1 MKEEQPVAQHI
12 SKLYSEI
19 KRERVDFA
27 SPQRANHLLRA
38 QALLVACPW
47 WIVTNK
53 AVCTDYYGFGG
64 HNKNGENK

>member
-1 MKEEQPVAQHI
+1 MKEEQPVSQHI

-19 KRERVDFA
+19 KREREDIA

-47 WIVTNK
+47 WIVTNE
-53 AVCTDYYGFGG
+53 AVCTEYYG
-64 HNKNGENK
+64 HNKNGENKW